1 MRSILMMPEA
11 ENPKATDELY
21 LVQGAGADRDR
32 RVEIGKALAG
42 ADNGSGE
49 EAAIANIPLPE
60 EESESGDLVPC
71 ARGTAGTRKGVWA
84 TITSLVKK
92 AIPGISWG
100 TPYDVDDLRVAAKFP
115 FDLLFWRR
123 QNPGPSDPYTPSATL
138 RNMAEAFGVTNIVD
152 IGDASV
158 VWNLDPAAGDGF
170 GEGGWK
176 GNTMVLFRA
185 SIGNNL
191 VNLTGAGPKGKSVI
205 FVSVGWG
212 TASTPDS
219 IPGGM
224 VSWPDGPVGGALV
237 KDSVRTFYFDE
248 AGRLAHETTL
258 PRFTGGASA
267 TPVALSKLWSL
278 IELRTG
284 SVELPCTF
292 PAPNPSFPNSLIA
305 LDQNVGNVGGAEG
318 AGVRVGGNSGVEIAS
333 SDSAIAPAPRLR
345 RVGKIYRDLQDRL
358 WYNKGKNESGV
369 EWGRMRLDAPVES
382 EFSFYQKN
390 VPEVAVGWW
399 AFNMTRFGDSAFSF
413 YTAATRMEL
422 LRSIVMVEPST
433 VVPSGTEIGIRLR
446 MDFYTRNG
454 NLGSSVSVGGV
465 LLATGGEPGFL
476 VGYFTW
482 PENTPVA
489 QGLHLRPRIERIVP
503 LPGIGAANFSVTTTL
518 TRTFQT

>member
-1 MRSILMMPEA
+1 MRSILNMPEA
-11 ENPKATDELY
+11 ENPKASDKLY
-21 LVQGAGADRDR
+21 MVQGAGGERDR
-32 RVEIGKALAG
+32 QVEIGKALAG
-42 ADNGSGE
+42 ADNGSGD

-60 EESESGDLVPC
+60 EESENEDLVPC

-92 AIPGISWG
+92 AIPNISWG
-100 TPYDVDDLRVAAKFP
+100 SVYSVDALRLAAKYP

-123 QNPGPSDPYTPSATL
+123 QNPSPGDPYTPSATL
-138 RNMAEAFGVTNIVD
+138 RNMAEAFGVTNFLD

-185 SIGNNL
+185 SIGNNV
-191 VNLTGAGPKGKSVI
+191 VNLTGARPKGKSVT

-212 TASTPDS
+212 TAPSPDS
-219 IPGGM
+219 IPGGNI
-224 VSWPDGPVGGALV
+224 SWPVGVGGFLV
-237 KDSVRTFYFDE
+237 KDSVRTIYFDE
-248 AGRLAHETTL
+248 DGLPAHETTL

-267 TPVALSKLWSL
+267 TPVVLSKLWSL

-284 SVELPCTF
+284 IVELDCTF
-292 PAPNPSFPNSLIA
+292 PAPNPSFPNPLIA

-318 AGVRVGGNSGVEIAS
+318 AGIRVAGNSGIEIAS
-333 SDSAIAPAPRLR
+333 ANSATPPAPRLR
-345 RVGKIYRDLQDRL
+345 LVGKLYRDELNRL
-358 WYNKGKNESGV
+358 WYNKGKNSSGV
-369 EWGRMRLDAPVES
+369 EFGTMRMDNPVES

-390 VPEVAVGWW
+390 VTEVAGGPWVT
-399 AFNMTRFGDSAFSF
+399 NMTRFGDAAFRF

-422 LRSIVMVEPST
+422 LRSIVMVEPDT
-433 VVPSGTEIGIRLR
+433 VIPNGSEIGLRLH

-454 NLGSSVSVGGV
+454 NLGSTVSVDG
-465 LLATGGEPGFL
+465 LLIATGAAPGFL
-476 VGYFTW
+476 IGYFNW

-489 QGLHLRPRIERIVP
+489 GGLHLRPRMERIFPPGP
-503 LPGIGAANFSVTTTL
+503 LIGTANFNVTTTL
-518 TRTFQT
+518 ARTFQT